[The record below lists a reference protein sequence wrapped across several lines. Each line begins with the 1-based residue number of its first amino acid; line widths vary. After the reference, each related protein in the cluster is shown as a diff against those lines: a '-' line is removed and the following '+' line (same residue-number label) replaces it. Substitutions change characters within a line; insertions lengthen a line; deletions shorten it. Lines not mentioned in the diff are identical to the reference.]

1 MSDDLKFQLRM
12 TLSDEFAQVQIRMF
26 DARSPDL
33 LTVDHIM
40 VTVADRR
47 GPRAQPVARAS
58 AHPFST
64 HDEWVGDLFRG

>member
-47 GPRAQPVARAS
+47 GPRAQRVSARGGL
-58 AHPFST
+58 
-64 HDEWVGDLFRG
+64 GDTESLQPDLA